1 MVPLLHMPHR
11 TRDRVIVVGGGV
23 AGLATALELAPMP
36 VTVLVPTRA
45 GTDAAT
51 AWAQGGIAA
60 AIGEDDAPGL
70 HAADTLAAAAGLGDP
85 EVARRV
91 TDAAPG
97 AIERLIGWGVDFDRE
112 AGDGK
117 GNATGARLERLALGL
132 EAAHSRR
139 RIVHARGDG
148 TGKAVIDAL
157 VMAVRRTPSIEIL
170 EDARAVDLALEDG
183 AVVGVHAIMGGQRIY
198 LPARGVVLATGG
210 VGGLYE
216 RTTNPLVA
224 VGSGLALA
232 ARTGAVLRDVEFVQF
247 HPTAILTR
255 SAGGG
260 AAMPLAT
267 EALRGEGAFLV
278 NGCGERFMEG
288 IPGRELAPRD
298 VVARAI
304 EAQIAAGQ
312 PVYLDT
318 RAALGARVATRFPA
332 VMALCQAGGI
342 DPVSEPIPV
351 RPAAHYHMGGVAVD
365 ARGRTSVEGLW
376 ACGEVS
382 STGLH
387 GANRLA
393 SNSLLEA
400 LAYARWIA
408 RDLAAATVPAR
419 ASVIA
424 PLSGA
429 APMHK
434 PDAAAVGALRSLM
447 SARVGVIRDE
457 AGLREAIG
465 TLEGLRNSHAGSM
478 LSDMAMV
485 GLMIATGALSR
496 QESRGAQ
503 YRSDFPQCPPEGK
516 HSMFDFD
523 EVCRRAAATGVSTDA
538 TAAASQRAM
547 RADPSAAV
555 RSRTVRA

>member
-23 AGLATALELAPMP
+23 AGLATALELAPLP
-36 VTVLVPTRA
+36 VTVLVPSRA

-60 AIGEDDAPGL
+60 AIGEDDAPSL
-70 HAADTLAAAAGLGDP
+70 HAEDTLAAAAGLGDP

-91 TDAAPG
+91 TDAAPA
-97 AIERLIGWGVDFDRE
+97 AIDRLIGWGVDFDRE
-112 AGDGK
+112 AGEGSDPSK
-117 GNATGARLERLALGL
+117 LARLALGL

-157 VMAVRRTPSIEIL
+157 VIAARRTPSIEIL
-170 EDARAVDLALEDG
+170 EDARAVELALEDG
-183 AVVGVHAIMGGQRIY
+183 AVVGVHAVMAGQRVY

-232 ARTGAVLRDVEFVQF
+232 ARAGAVLRDVEFVQF
-247 HPTAILTR
+247 HPTAILSQ
-255 SAGGG
+255 SAGLG
-260 AAMPLAT
+260 ASMPLAT
-267 EALRGEGAFLV
+267 EALRGEGAILV
-278 NGCGERFMEG
+278 NGRGERFMDEV
-288 IPGRELAPRD
+288 PGRELAPRD

-312 PVYLDT
+312 PVFLDT
-318 RAALGARVATRFPA
+318 RAALGARIATRFPA

-342 DPVSEPIPV
+342 DPVSQPIPI

-382 STGLH
+382 ATGLH

-408 RDLAAATVPAR
+408 RDLAASTVPAR
-419 ASVIA
+419 APVVA
-424 PLSGA
+424 PLSA
-429 APMHK
+429 VAPLQK
-434 PDAAAVGALRSLM
+434 ADADAAMVLRRLM

-457 AGLREAIG
+457 ENLRQAIVTLDGLAASRVG
-465 TLEGLRNSHAGSM
+465 STLG
-478 LSDMAMV
+478 DMALV
-485 GLMIATGALSR
+485 GLMIATGALAR

-503 YRSDFPQCPPEGK
+503 YRSDFTQCLPEGK

-523 EVCRRAAATGVSTDA
+523 EVRRRAAAVCADA
-538 TAAASQRAM
+538 PELRAASNATR
-547 RADPSAAV
+547 RDAV
-555 RSRTVRA
+555 RA

>member
-23 AGLATALELAPMP
+23 AGLATALELAPLP

-60 AIGEDDAPGL
+60 AIGEDDAPAL
-70 HAADTLAAAAGLGDP
+70 HAADTLSAAAGLGDP
-85 EVARRV
+85 DVARRV
-91 TDAAPG
+91 TDAAPA
-97 AIERLIGWGVDFDRE
+97 AIDRLIGWGVDFDRE
-112 AGDGK
+112 AGGSGHPAK
-117 GNATGARLERLALGL
+117 LARLALGL

-157 VMAVRRTPSIEIL
+157 VIAARRTPSIEIL
-170 EDARAVDLALEDG
+170 EDARAVELAVDDG
-183 AVVGVHAIMGGQRIY
+183 AVTGVHALMAGQRIF

-232 ARTGAVLRDVEFVQF
+232 ARAGAVLRDVEFVQF
-247 HPTAILTR
+247 HPTAILTQ

-260 AAMPLAT
+260 ASMPLAT

-278 NGCGERFMEG
+278 NGRGERFMQNV
-288 IPGRELAPRD
+288 PGRELAPRD

-304 EAQIAAGQ
+304 EAQIAVGQ
-312 PVYLDT
+312 PVFLDT
-318 RAALGARVATRFPA
+318 REALGARIATRFPA

-342 DPVSEPIPV
+342 DPVSQPIPV

-408 RDLAAATVPAR
+408 RDLASSTVPVR
-419 ASVIA
+419 APVQVPLTASA
-424 PLSGA
+424 PLHKADGA
-429 APMHK
+429 AM
-434 PDAAAVGALRSLM
+434 ASLRLLM
-447 SARVGVIRDE
+447 SGKVGVIRDE
-457 AGLREAIG
+457 AGLREAIVA
-465 TLEGLRNSHAGSM
+465 LESLAASRGGSM
-478 LSDMAMV
+478 LGDMATV
-485 GLMIATGALSR
+485 GLMIATGALAR
-496 QESRGAQ
+496 EESRGAQ
-503 YRSDFPQCPPEGK
+503 FRSDFPQCPPEGK
-516 HSMFDFD
+516 HSMFDLD
-523 EVCRRAAATGVSTDA
+523 EMRRRV
-538 TAAASQRAM
+538 
-547 RADPSAAV
+547 AAV
-555 RSRTVRA
+555 CADASSGQAPVASTASLRQRKGLA